1 MINNFLVNDRLSLL
15 IKIFI
20 FAILLEPL
28 LFFYLAPGFQLS
40 RILQFLFIFI
50 VFLTLMKVIID
61 KQNPIFIG
69 EPFFNNPFLVVFFF
83 IIPISFF
90 SGFYSDNLFIELNI
104 FQANDYSN
112 SDFKSFVF
120 FESLNEVLILIYY
133 FTFFYYFTYIL
144 LSNRNSLDYFFRLF
158 KFLFLLNLFLGYT
171 DLLISFGG
179 FDLIPRHLY
188 DGINVGNR
196 FHGIAGEPRQAGVF
210 LAFGLSV
217 LYLESVYNSSR
228 MNPFWLVFTIPAIF
242 LTLSF
247 TSIISFL
254 IFLVLLFPIFIIYIN
269 KKPLIL
275 LVISFITALTT
286 YIVFQIPRVDDYINV
301 FISLLDILERNKD
314 LPYLIRVQLGE
325 VYPLYDQLIA
335 MKEGNLI
342 QLLFGSGIGSSAIN
356 NYSYVDTIDALGNPN
371 SQLVRSI
378 YESGLLGT
386 LIFILIFYWPILR
399 LKNTNFETKINFYI
413 ATSLVLAFSLG
424 VRSSSIFIYFGL
436 MCSIIFN
443 NFIKTSNE

>member
-69 EPFFNNPFLVVFFF
+69 EPFYNNPFLVVFFF

-90 SGFYSDNLFIELNI
+90 SGFYSNNLFIELNI

-120 FESLNEVLILIYY
+120 FESLNEILILIYY

-144 LSNRNSLDYFFRLF
+144 LSNRNSLEYFFRLF
-158 KFLFLLNLFLGYT
+158 KFLFFLNLFLGYV

-188 DGINVGNR
+188 DGVNVGNR

-217 LYLESVYNSSR
+217 LYLESVYKSSR
-228 MNPFWLVFTIPAIF
+228 MNPFWLVFTIPAIL

-275 LVISFITALTT
+275 LVISFFTALTT

-301 FISLLDILERNKD
+301 
-314 LPYLIRVQLGE
+314 
-325 VYPLYDQLIA
+325 
-335 MKEGNLI
+335 
-342 QLLFGSGIGSSAIN
+342 
-356 NYSYVDTIDALGNPN
+356 
-371 SQLVRSI
+371 
-378 YESGLLGT
+378 
-386 LIFILIFYWPILR
+386 
-399 LKNTNFETKINFYI
+399 
-413 ATSLVLAFSLG
+413 
-424 VRSSSIFIYFGL
+424 
-436 MCSIIFN
+436 
-443 NFIKTSNE
+443 